1 VAGVSRPSTSFLI
14 ARKNVDARRKTGHGG
29 GDLHMDAG
37 LLAQYIM
44 NGLMLGMMYAL
55 VAVGFTLFFGV
66 LDVIKFSHGDVLTV
80 GAFTAL
86 AAYVGLHAAGVNSSW
101 FDLFVILVLSTLAM
115 ALLGMGIARYLVM
128 PLRSAPALNTL
139 LITLMLGTVLRE
151 SVRLFYPQG
160 ANPKPFPALLPRA
173 SVDLGGFNLRL
184 DNVLMLTAG
193 VLVILGLQYLL
204 NRTKLGLAIRAVA
217 QDEET
222 ARTMGINFRAIVL
235 ITFAIGSGLAAFAG
249 VMNGLYYNE
258 INFGIGLYLGV
269 IGFSAAIIGGLG
281 SIYGAILGGFLFAAL
296 QTIGTVLLPFASAY
310 KDVFAF
316 AVVIAIMAWRPTGL
330 IREKISE
337 RV

>member
-1 VAGVSRPSTSFLI
+1 MDVGLI
-14 ARKNVDARRKTGHGG
+14 A
-29 GDLHMDAG
+29 
-37 LLAQYIM
+37 QYVM
-44 NGLMLGMMYAL
+44 NGLMLGMMYTL

-66 LDVIKFSHGDVLTV
+66 LDIIKFSHGDVLTV

-86 AAYVGLHAAGVNSSW
+86 ATYIGLRSAGVSSTP
-101 FDLFVILVLSTLAM
+101 LLLLAMLVVAILAM
-115 ALLGMGIARYLVM
+115 AALGMLIARYLVM

-160 ANPKPFPALLPRA
+160 ANPKAFPALLPTA
-173 SVDLGGFNLRL
+173 SINLGQFNLRL
-184 DNVLMLTAG
+184 DNALMLAAG
-193 VLVILGLQYLL
+193 GLAIVGLQLLL

-222 ARTMGINFRAIVL
+222 ARTMGVNFTAVVL
-235 ITFAIGSGLAAFAG
+235 ITFAIGSALAAYAG
-249 VMNGLYYNE
+249 IMNGLYYNE
-258 INFGIGLYLGV
+258 INFGMGLYLGV
-269 IGFSAAIIGGLG
+269 IGFAAAIIGGLG

-296 QTIGTVLLPFASAY
+296 QTIGTVALPFASAY

-316 AVVIAIMAWRPTGL
+316 TVVIALMAWRPTGL
-330 IREKISE
+330 IQEKISE

>member
-1 VAGVSRPSTSFLI
+1 
-14 ARKNVDARRKTGHGG
+14 
-29 GDLHMDAG
+29 MDAG
-37 LLAQYIM
+37 QLAQYVM

-66 LDVIKFSHGDVLTV
+66 LDIIKFSHGDVLTV
-80 GAFTAL
+80 GAFAAL
-86 AAYVGLHAAGVNSSW
+86 ATFVALKGIGVASNPVFLIAMLVVALVSMAA
-101 FDLFVILVLSTLAM
+101 
-115 ALLGMGIARYLVM
+115 LGMLIARYLVM

-151 SVRLFYPQG
+151 GVRLFYPQG
-160 ANPKPFPALLPRA
+160 ANPKPFPALLPSDSIA
-173 SVDLGGFNLRL
+173 IGNFNLRL
-184 DNVLMLTAG
+184 DNVLMLAAG
-193 VLVILGLQYLL
+193 VLVIVGLQFLL

-222 ARTMGINFRAIVL
+222 ARTMGVNFTAIVL
-235 ITFAIGSGLAAFAG
+235 ITFAIGSGLAGYAG

-258 INFGIGLYLGV
+258 INFGMGLYLGI
-269 IGFSAAIIGGLG
+269 IGFAPAIIGGLG

-296 QTIGTVLLPFASAY
+296 QTIGTVALPFASAY

-316 AVVIAIMAWRPTGL
+316 AVVILFMAWRPTGL

>member
-1 VAGVSRPSTSFLI
+1 
-14 ARKNVDARRKTGHGG
+14 
-29 GDLHMDAG
+29 MDAG
-37 LLAQYIM
+37 LLAQYVM

-66 LDVIKFSHGDVLTV
+66 LDVIQFSHGDVLTV
-80 GAFTAL
+80 GAFAAL
-86 AAYVGLHAAGVNSSW
+86 AGYIGLHALGVSSPW
-101 FDLFVILVLSTLAM
+101 LELAIILTLAVTAM
-115 ALLGMGIARYLVM
+115 ALLGALIARYLVM
-128 PLRSAPALNTL
+128 PLRSAPPLNTL

-151 SVRLFYPQG
+151 SIRLFYPQG
-160 ANPKPFPALLPRA
+160 ANPKPFPALLPRSSFA
-173 SVDLGGFNLRL
+173 FGDFNLRL
-184 DNVLMLTAG
+184 DNVLMLAAG

-222 ARTMGINFRAIVL
+222 ARTMGINFTAIVL
-235 ITFAIGSGLAAFAG
+235 LTFALGSGLAAFAG

-258 INFGIGLYLGV
+258 INFGMGLYLGV

-281 SIYGAILGGFLFAAL
+281 SIYGAILGGFLFAGL
-296 QTIGTVLLPFASAY
+296 QTVGTVMLPFASAY

>member
-1 VAGVSRPSTSFLI
+1 
-14 ARKNVDARRKTGHGG
+14 
-29 GDLHMDAG
+29 MDPG
-37 LLAQYIM
+37 ILAQYVM

-86 AAYVGLHAAGVNSSW
+86 ATFIGLSAAGVE
-101 FDLFVILVLSTLAM
+101 STLLQLLVMLIAAIGAM
-115 ALLGMGIARYLVM
+115 ALLGAVIARAFVL

-151 SVRLFYPQG
+151 MVRLFYPDG
-160 ANPKPFPALLPRA
+160 ANPKPFPRLLPA
-173 SVDLGGFNLRL
+173 DSISIGTFSLRL
-184 DNVLMLTAG
+184 DNAILLVAG
-193 VLVILGLQYLL
+193 VLIIVCLQFVL
-204 NRTKLGLAIRAVA
+204 NKTKLGLAIRAVS

-222 ARTMGINFRAIVL
+222 TKTMGVNFNRIVL
-235 ITFAIGSGLAAFAG
+235 MTFAIGSGLAAFAG

-269 IGFSAAIIGGLG
+269 VGFSAAIVGGLG
-281 SIYGAILGGFLFAAL
+281 NIYGAILGGFLFAAL
-296 QTIGTVLLPFASAY
+296 QTIGAVSLPFASAY

-316 AVVIAIMAWRPTGL
+316 GVVIAIMAWRPTGL
-330 IREKISE
+330 IPEKLSE

>member
-1 VAGVSRPSTSFLI
+1 
-14 ARKNVDARRKTGHGG
+14 
-29 GDLHMDAG
+29 MDAG
-37 LLAQYIM
+37 LLAQYVM

-80 GAFTAL
+80 GAFAAL
-86 AAYVGLHAAGVNSSW
+86 ASYVGLRMLGLNSNW
-101 FDLFVILVLSTLAM
+101 LELVVMLAVAIVAM
-115 ALLGMGIARYLVM
+115 AFLGMAIARYLVL

-160 ANPKPFPALLPRA
+160 ANPKPFPALLP
-173 SVDLGGFNLRL
+173 SVSVNFGNFNLRL
-184 DNVLMLTAG
+184 DNALMLTAG
-193 VLVILGLQYLL
+193 MLVIVGLQTLL

-222 ARTMGINFRAIVL
+222 ARTMGVNFTAIVL
-235 ITFAIGSGLAAFAG
+235 ITFAIGSALAAYAG
-249 VMNGLYYNE
+249 IMNGLYYNE
-258 INFGIGLYLGV
+258 INFGMGLYLGV
-269 IGFSAAIIGGLG
+269 IGFAAAIIGGLG
-281 SIYGAILGGFLFAAL
+281 SIYGAIIGGFLFAAL
-296 QTIGTVLLPFASAY
+296 QTIGTVALPFASAY

-316 AVVIAIMAWRPTGL
+316 TAVIALIAWRPTGL
-330 IREKISE
+330 IQEKISE

>member
-1 VAGVSRPSTSFLI
+1 M
-14 ARKNVDARRKTGHGG
+14 N
-29 GDLHMDAG
+29 AG
-37 LLAQYIM
+37 LLAQYLM
-44 NGLMLGMMYAL
+44 NGLMLGTMYAL

-80 GAFTAL
+80 GAFAAL
-86 AAYVGLHAAGVNSSW
+86 LTFGAFKAAGVGSG
-101 FDLFVILVLSTLAM
+101 LVLAAM
-115 ALLGMGIARYLVM
+115 IVAAVLGMAMLGMLIARYLVL

-151 SVRLFYPQG
+151 SIRLFYPQG
-160 ANPKPFPALLPRA
+160 ANPKPFPALLPNGA
-173 SVDLGGFNLRL
+173 VDLGSFHLRF
-184 DNVLMLTAG
+184 DNALMLASG
-193 VLVILGLQYLL
+193 AAVVIGLQVVL

-222 ARTMGINFRAIVL
+222 ARTMGINFNAIVL
-235 ITFAIGSGLAAFAG
+235 VTFAIGSGLAAFAG

-258 INFGIGLYLGV
+258 INFGMGLYLGV
-269 IGFSAAIIGGLG
+269 AGFAAAIIGGLG
-281 SIYGAILGGFLFAAL
+281 SIYGAILGGFLFAGL
-296 QTIGTVLLPFASAY
+296 QIVGTVLLPFASAY

-330 IREKISE
+330 IQEKISE

>member
-1 VAGVSRPSTSFLI
+1 MPGIRPGMTVELLTPMN
-14 ARKNVDARRKTGHGG
+14 AA
-29 GDLHMDAG
+29 
-37 LLAQYIM
+37 LLAQYVM
-44 NGLMLGMMYAL
+44 NGLMLGMMYGL

-86 AAYVGLHAAGVNSSW
+86 ATFAGVNAIGLASPW
-101 FDLFVILVLSTLAM
+101 LALLLMIVIATLAM
-115 ALLGMGIARYLVM
+115 AFLGMLIARFLVM

-151 SVRLFYPQG
+151 CVRLFYPQG
-160 ANPKPFPALLPRA
+160 ANPKPFPALLPRGSIDIGA
-173 SVDLGGFNLRL
+173 FNLRF
-184 DNVLMLTAG
+184 DNVMMLAAG
-193 VLVILGLQYLL
+193 ALVIVGLHLLL

-222 ARTMGINFRAIVL
+222 ARTMGINFTAIVL

-258 INFGIGLYLGV
+258 VNFGIGLYLGV

-281 SIYGAILGGFLFAAL
+281 SIYGAILGGFLFAGL
-296 QTIGTVLLPFASAY
+296 QIIGTVLLPFASAY

-316 AVVIAIMAWRPTGL
+316 AVVIALMAWRPTGL